1 MGKFNREKKRTP
13 FSDYVLLKN
22 MLTSSPDR
30 IKLTLADR
38 KSDLRISEVF
48 SEGEEN
54 AVRVA
59 AVDLIKNSF
68 LEELDQE
75 LPAFPPI
82 IFGIH
87 NYYFYDLEI
96 TSYYY
101 DPERKAMRL
110 SVYLVFETEV
120 HEVRDSPED

>member
-1 MGKFNREKKRTP
+1 MGKFNREKERTP

-30 IKLTLADR
+30 IKLTLVDR
-38 KSDLRISEVF
+38 KSDLGISEVF
-48 SEGEEN
+48 SEGEES

-96 TSYYY
+96 ASYYY
-101 DPERKAMRL
+101 DPEKKGMLL